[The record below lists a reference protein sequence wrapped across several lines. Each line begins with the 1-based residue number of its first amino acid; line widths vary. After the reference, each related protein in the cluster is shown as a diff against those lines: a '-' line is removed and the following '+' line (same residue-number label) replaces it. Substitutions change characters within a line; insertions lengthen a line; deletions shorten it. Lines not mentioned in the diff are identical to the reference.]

1 VAPSPPSADRVP
13 LRWVARLFGLLMA
26 RYVRLVAATTR
37 VSGPPVTQDQM
48 ILALWHESNLVA
60 TVAVVKLRNNMRFVS
75 FTTRGF
81 RGVVMDTL
89 LSSLGAAS
97 IPLPDEG
104 AAGRSEATSLSRR
117 LARVGREG
125 WNLVISCDGPWGP
138 YRVAKPGVLIV
149 ARESGLPIQPWAIS
163 IRPAIRL
170 RGRWDRQLV
179 PLPFGALRVDA
190 AEQIRIGARERIK
203 PRLAELQSE
212 LDRTA
217 EIAGRRMGRGRAARR
232 SSGKG

>member
-1 VAPSPPSADRVP
+1 VADAGR
-13 LRWVARLFGLLMA
+13 LRWLATLFGLLMA
-26 RYVRLVAATTR
+26 WYVRLVAATSR

-48 ILALWHESNLVA
+48 ILALWHESNMVA
-60 TVAVVKLRNNMRFVS
+60 TMAVVKLRNDMHFVS

-89 LSSLGAAS
+89 LSSLGASS

-104 AAGRSEATSLSRR
+104 VAGRSEATSLSRR

-125 WNLVISCDGPWGP
+125 WNLVVSCDGPWGP

-179 PLPFGALRVDA
+179 PLPFGTLRVDA
-190 AEQIRIGARERIK
+190 GAQIRIGARERIK

-212 LDRTA
+212 LDRIADLA
-217 EIAGRRMGRGRAARR
+217 ERRMRR
-232 SSGKG
+232 KGTVASRSGED